1 LSAEFLQF
9 LFSGITVGA
18 IYGLVGLGFSIIF
31 NASQV
36 INFAQ
41 GEFVMIGGM
50 ATVSLVAAG
59 LPLPVAMIAAII
71 LATLIGLALEK
82 FAIEPSSDASVVTLI
97 IITIGAS
104 IFLRGAAQVVWD
116 RNFHSLP
123 GFSGNDPIHIGGAT
137 MLPQSLWIVGF
148 LIVIVVGLWLFFN
161 RTLPGKAMLAASH
174 NRLAARLVGINV
186 RLVLLMS
193 FALAAALGAFAGIL
207 IAPISLTYA
216 GVGVMLGLKG
226 FSAAIARHHGV
237 EAARV
242 VCGSGSDELIRL
254 LTGAYAGPG
263 DEVLFSRHG
272 FAMYPISA
280 LACGAKPVAAPET
293 DLRADVD
300 ALLAAVTEKTKIL
313 FLANPNNP
321 TGSHLSPAE
330 VTRLHA
336 GLPESVLL
344 VIDAAYVEYIE
355 RPDYEAGLDLAQR
368 AANVVMLRTFS
379 KIHGLAA
386 LRVGWAYGPDHVA
399 DVLGRVRGPFNVN
412 AAAQAAAA
420 AALADR
426 DHVAQAKA
434 HNDRWRPWLAGEL
447 TDLGLTAHPSAGNFI
462 LAGFPEADGKTAEAA
477 DAFLVG
483 RGVITRRM
491 AGYGLPQC
499 LRITVA
505 EEPAL
510 KACVAALGEFM
521 RG

>member
-50 ATVSLVAAG
+50 ATVSLLAAG
-59 LPLPVAMIAAII
+59 MPLPVAMIAAIA

-104 IFLRGAAQVVWD
+104 IFLRGAAQIVWD

-148 LIVIVVGLWLFFN
+148 LIVIVIGLWLFFN

-193 FALAAALGAFAGIL
+193 FALAAALGSFAGIL

-226 FSAAIARHHGV
+226 FSAAIVGGLGNPMGAIVGGLV
-237 EAARV
+237 VGIAEAMTAGYISSTYKDAV
-242 VCGSGSDELIRL
+242 AFMIIL
-254 LTGAYAGPG
+254 L
-263 DEVLFSRHG
+263 VLFVRPSGLFGKH
-272 FAMYPISA
+272 
-280 LACGAKPVAAPET
+280 V
-293 DLRADVD
+293 V
-300 ALLAAVTEKTKIL
+300 EK
-313 FLANPNNP
+313 
-321 TGSHLSPAE
+321 
-330 VTRLHA
+330 V
-336 GLPESVLL
+336 
-344 VIDAAYVEYIE
+344 
-355 RPDYEAGLDLAQR
+355 
-368 AANVVMLRTFS
+368 
-379 KIHGLAA
+379 
-386 LRVGWAYGPDHVA
+386 
-399 DVLGRVRGPFNVN
+399 
-412 AAAQAAAA
+412 
-420 AALADR
+420 
-426 DHVAQAKA
+426 
-434 HNDRWRPWLAGEL
+434 
-447 TDLGLTAHPSAGNFI
+447 
-462 LAGFPEADGKTAEAA
+462 
-477 DAFLVG
+477 
-483 RGVITRRM
+483 
-491 AGYGLPQC
+491 
-499 LRITVA
+499 
-505 EEPAL
+505 
-510 KACVAALGEFM
+510 
-521 RG
+521 